1 MKNLRVYNY
10 TFLNKSM
17 FSCISYSIFAYIKK
31 LRFPIG
37 LFFHA

>member
-1 MKNLRVYNY
+1 MKKMCKNNF
-10 TFLNKSM
+10 TFNKISV

-37 LFFHA
+37 LICHA